1 MHDLEN
7 LFHYV
12 HLRYS
17 PRFKAVFREKNVKT
31 FCIKCFYETEKCVC
45 LERSKLKA
53 WALRQA
59 YLNRDQHCPRCGM
72 EYCKRH

>member
-1 MHDLEN
+1 MSN
-7 LFHYV
+7 LKQK
-12 HLRYS
+12 L
-17 PRFKAVFREKNVKT
+17 A
-31 FCIKCFYETEKCVC
+31 FCIKCFEETEKCVC
-45 LERSKLKA
+45 EERSKLKA